1 MQMNCEL
8 WYVGCLLS
16 RDPKLKAW
24 DFYDFGH
31 VMLFKPPK
39 ELCFVFFFFFH
50 QQDDFTIEHHYWFD
64 ILYVPIYS
72 QL

>member
-1 MQMNCEL
+1 MNCEL

-16 RDPKLKAW
+16 RDPKLKTW
-24 DFYDFGH
+24 DFQEFGP

-39 ELCFVFFFFFH
+39 EFFFFH
-50 QQDDFTIEHHYWFD
+50 QQDDFTIKHHYRFD
-64 ILYVPIYS
+64 ILYVPVNS

>member
-1 MQMNCEL
+1 MNCEL

-24 DFYDFGH
+24 DFQDFGP

-39 ELCFVFFFFFH
+39 ELFFFFFH
-50 QQDDFTIEHHYWFD
+50 QQDYFTIEH
-64 ILYVPIYS
+64 
-72 QL
+72 